1 MSIVEYYDGIT
12 IKDEN
17 KEYKLLKRVSTSDTL
32 FLYFKSIEKVIDEEK
47 ENFKNKVNELDEV
60 IENLMLTIMDLIP

>member
-1 MSIVEYYDGIT
+1 MNIVEYYDGIT

-17 KEYKLLKRVSTSDTL
+17 KEYKLIKRVSTSDTL

-47 ENFKNKVNELDEV
+47 ESLKNKISELDEV
-60 IENLMLTIMDLIP
+60 VENLMITLMDIVP

>member
-1 MSIVEYYDGIT
+1 MNIVEYYDGIT

-17 KEYKLLKRVSTSDTL
+17 KEYKLTKRVSAPDTL

-47 ENFKNKVNELDEV
+47 ESLKNKISELDEV
-60 IENLMLTIMDLIP
+60 VENLMITLMDIVP

>member
-1 MSIVEYYDGIT
+1 MNIVEYYDGIT

-17 KEYKLLKRVSTSDTL
+17 KEYKLTKRVSAPDTL

-47 ENFKNKVNELDEV
+47 ESLKNRLCFK
-60 IENLMLTIMDLIP
+60 